1 MWIRLG
7 YEAPI
12 QFTAQRHG
20 PTIRIHDYIRLVS
33 SSSFQQ
39 QNMYFRIGR
48 KPPSHNGAGGAC
60 TANYEVVV
68 RLQVSREL
76 LLIEVYSFR
85 ELVNIGIRNFHES
98 VLLST
103 ISSSDLGP
111 RFARQR
117 VGDFWPARHP
127 PLAMSPDPAAPP
139 AQAARPGPTRRARER
154 LFRSRISS
162 LRRAEVRLSSQLAG
176 SLAAG
181 NPIVCCE

>member
-1 MWIRLG
+1 
-7 YEAPI
+7 
-12 QFTAQRHG
+12 
-20 PTIRIHDYIRLVS
+20 
-33 SSSFQQ
+33 
-39 QNMYFRIGR
+39 MYFRIGR

-117 VGDFWPARHP
+117 VGAFWPARYSLP
-127 PLAMSPDPAAPP
+127 AISPDPAAPP
-139 AQAARPGPTRRARER
+139 AQAARPGPTRRARAR
-154 LFRSRISS
+154 RFRSRIS
-162 LRRAEVRLSSQLAG
+162 LPRRAEVRLSSQLAG

-181 NPIVCCE
+181 NPIVCRE